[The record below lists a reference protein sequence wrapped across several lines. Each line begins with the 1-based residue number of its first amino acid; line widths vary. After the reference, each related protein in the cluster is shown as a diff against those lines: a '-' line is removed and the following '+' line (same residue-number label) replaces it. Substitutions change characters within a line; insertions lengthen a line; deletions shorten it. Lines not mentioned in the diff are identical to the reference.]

1 VKEWRVSTLTKVF
14 VVLTAVLSIAL
25 SCMFIAAAAQWDNW
39 KALALN
45 YQTLRDAAVTE
56 KQSATASA
64 QAALALKDEAL
75 AVEGR
80 KLEEAL
86 NEIQD
91 QKDQNAQLQSEL
103 SQVKNERLAFE
114 AGRTKLQ
121 EILDVTTGELKALQ
135 KQNQTLLSQNIDLQS
150 RNARQN
156 SRMLEL
162 TTSVTI
168 LQDQIRNIQEKLYAC
183 EQQSAELER
192 RAGAPPARALP
203 QAPPGVAAV
212 APTVTGEVRGEIIE
226 VDGIY
231 ATINVGEG
239 SGVVAGM
246 TFMVYR
252 EGGTYLGDLVIDRVR
267 PNQAGG
273 KLTTL
278 VEGEVRKGD
287 SVVYGMQ

>member
-1 VKEWRVSTLTKVF
+1 VSTLTKVF

-39 KALALN
+39 KELALN
-45 YQTLRDAAVTE
+45 YQDLRNDAITRE
-56 KQSATASA
+56 QSTAA
-64 QAALALKDEAL
+64 AMQAALAMKDEAL
-75 AVEGR
+75 AVQAR
-80 KLEEAL
+80 KLGEAL
-86 NEIQD
+86 DEVQEV
-91 QKDQNAQLQSEL
+91 KDQNAKLQSEL
-103 SQVKNERLAFE
+103 SQVKNERLALE
-114 AGRTKLQ
+114 AGRAKLQ

-150 RNARQN
+150 RVSRQN
-156 SRMLEL
+156 NRILEL

-183 EQQSAELER
+183 EQHTAELEQR
-192 RAGAPPARALP
+192 VAAAPPRAAP
-203 QAPPGVAAV
+203 ESPPGAVAV
-212 APTVTGEVRGEIIE
+212 APTVAGEIRGEIIGIE
-226 VDGIY
+226 GIY

-239 SGVVAGM
+239 SGVVPGM

-252 EGGTYLGDLVIDRVR
+252 EGGTYLGDLTIERVR
-267 PNQAGG
+267 PNEAGG

-278 VEGEVRKGD
+278 MEGEVRRGD

>member
-1 VKEWRVSTLTKVF
+1 MSTLTKVF
-14 VVLTAVLSIAL
+14 VVLTSVLCIAL
-25 SCMFIAAAAQWDNW
+25 SCMFIAVAAQFDNW
-39 KALALN
+39 KELALD
-45 YQTLRDAAVTE
+45 YQQARDSAVTQE
-56 KQSATASA
+56 QSTAASM

-75 AVEGR
+75 AAESRGR
-80 KLEEAL
+80 REAL
-86 NEIQD
+86 DEVQEL
-91 QKDQNAQLQSEL
+91 KDENAKLQSEL

-135 KQNQTLLSQNIDLQS
+135 KQNQTLLSQNLDLQS

-156 SRMLEL
+156 SRILEL
-162 TTSVTI
+162 TTNVTV

-183 EQQSAELER
+183 EQQNVELER
-192 RAGAPPARALP
+192 RAGAVTARALP
-203 QAPPGVAAV
+203 ESPPGARAV
-212 APTVTGEVRGEIIE
+212 TPTVAGEIRGEILQVE
-226 VDGIY
+226 GIY
-231 ATINVGEG
+231 AEINVGES

-252 EGGTYLGDLVIDRVR
+252 EGGAYLGDLIIERVR

-287 SVVYGMQ
+287 SVVYGMK